1 MTTPAH
7 AGARTPFAARA
18 RATVA
23 VPAGYA
29 LAAGALTWPLL
40 RDFATFTIGE
50 VTFDERHAIWVLWY
64 TLQAATT
71 EAGWPWTTWLHHP
84 YGISLLV
91 DGVGPLNALLALPF
105 WPWGPAAA
113 YNGVALTG
121 LALSGWCLYA
131 LARHAGLDRGP
142 AFIAGLLFMA
152 WPIHLIAVMGHLEK
166 LFTGLLPLSALA
178 GSVAG
183 DPRRSRLALTAP
195 ALVLLAALLQN
206 GNQFVFALLGVA
218 IAGAWRLLAAQP
230 EHRRAVFRRLAVGAV
245 LAIALCAP
253 LLLAIATTMR
263 HPWMVVSLGAYSE
276 YYSPDVLHL
285 VLPSWHQ
292 ASGTWLYPDPSPL
305 SDFTWRT
312 SLPAVTRTSGWY
324 GSGLETAVTIPIV
337 AAGLGAIAWRHDR
350 RRALPYLVAGVAF
363 AVLSL
368 GPWLR
373 VAGRGRPELRVPL
386 PYLVLQK
393 VPGFNVMRTP
403 GRFMLIGSAGFA
415 VAAGFGAAALVRRR
429 PGHAG
434 LILTAAAGLALAECW
449 PRPWPQSPVPQVPEF
464 YRTLARDPGAFAVL
478 DLPHAWHGRSDN
490 ASAYMLYQ
498 LTHRKPI
505 AWAYLS
511 RYYTQFPVAGLD
523 GLWHVEVRD
532 APAIRRRLIELG
544 YRYVVWHK
552 HAHDIFAVGRVSA
565 GATGRPA
572 GAGRPADS
580 DGFIR
585 EAFQGES
592 PVHDDELV
600 TVYAVAAPHLAKEP

>member
-1 MTTPAH
+1 MQRLLPA
-7 AGARTPFAARA
+7 
-18 RATVA
+18 VA
-23 VPAGYA
+23 VPLGYA
-29 LAAGALTWPLL
+29 LAAVALSWPLA

-50 VTFDERHAIWVLWY
+50 VVFDERHAIWVLWY
-64 TLQAATT
+64 TLQAA
-71 EAGWPWTTWLHHP
+71 AGDAAWPWTTWLHHP
-84 YGISLLV
+84 YGISVLV
-91 DGVGPLNALLALPF
+91 DGVGPLNALLALPY

-113 YNGVALTG
+113 FNGAALTG
-121 LALSGWCLYA
+121 TALSGWCLFA

-142 AFIAGLLFMA
+142 AFFAGLLFMA
-152 WPIHLIAVMGHLEK
+152 WPIHLIALVGHLEK
-166 LFTGLLPLSALA
+166 LFTGLLPLSLLA
-178 GSVAG
+178 GSVAA
-183 DPRRSRLALTAP
+183 DRRRSGLALGAP
-195 ALVLLAALLQN
+195 ALVLLGALLQN
-206 GNQFVFALLGVA
+206 GNQFLFAVLGVA
-218 IAGAWRLLAAQP
+218 MAGLWKLSAAP
-230 EHRRAVFRRLAVGAV
+230 RADRGPILRRLAIAAV
-245 LAIALCAP
+245 ASAVVCAP
-253 LLLAIATTMR
+253 LLIAIALTMR
-263 HPWMVVSLGAYSE
+263 HPWMLVSLGGQSE
-276 YYSPDVLHL
+276 YYAPDLLHF

-292 ASGTWLYPDPSPL
+292 AIGWWLFPDPDPSAN
-305 SDFTWRT
+305 FTWRT
-312 SLPAVTRTSGWY
+312 SLPALSTTAAWY

-337 AAGLGAIAWRHDR
+337 AIGLGLVAWR
-350 RRALPYLVAGVAF
+350 RARAHAAPWLAIGAAF

-368 GPWLR
+368 GPWLH
-373 VAGRGRPELRVPL
+373 VAGVGRPGLKVPL
-386 PYLVLQK
+386 PYLALAG
-393 VPGFNVMRTP
+393 VPGFDVMRTP
-403 GRFMLIGSAGFA
+403 GRFMLVGSAAFA
-415 VAAGFGAAALVRRR
+415 VSAAFGVAALMRRR
-429 PGHAG
+429 PARAN
-434 LILTAAAGLALAECW
+434 LVLVAAAVFALIECW
-449 PRPWPQSPVPQVPEF
+449 PRPWPQSPLPAVPDF
-464 YRTLARDPGAFAVL
+464 YRTLARDPGRFPVL
-478 DLPHAWHGRSDN
+478 DLPHAWHGRSQFG
-490 ASAYMLYQ
+490 SAYMFYQ